1 MKAIVFTKYG
11 PPDLLALKEVEKPI
25 PKDNEVLVKVHAA
38 SVNSWDWELLRG
50 TPFVNRLMF
59 GLFRPKL
66 KALGADI
73 AGRVESVG
81 SEVTRFQP
89 GDDVFGDLSKCGWGG
104 FAEYVSAREDAL
116 ALKPVTMTFEEAAA
130 VPQAAVMALQSI
142 RGIGHVKPGQRVLI
156 NGAGGGVGSFAVQM
170 AKSTGAHVTGVD
182 SARKLKMMRSIGADH
197 VIDYAKEDYTKSGER
212 YDLILDTA
220 VYRSIFDTL
229 RALSPRGI
237 YIIVGG
243 SIPRIFQIM
252 LIGSLISKIG
262 NKKIRIL
269 GLIQNKDL
277 AYIGELVETGKVVP
291 AIDRRYQLSDVPEAL
306 RYFGEG
312 GVRGKIIITLDDNN
326 KPDKTFSP

>member
-11 PPDLLALKEVEKPI
+11 PPDLLALKEVEKPT

-59 GLFRPKL
+59 GFFRPKL

-182 SARKLKMMRSIGADH
+182 SARKLKMIRSIGADH

-252 LIGSLISKIG
+252 LIGSLISKIW

-269 GLIQNKDL
+269 GLKQNKDL
-277 AYIGELVETGKVVP
+277 ALIGELIEAGKVVP
-291 AIDRRYQLSDVPEAL
+291 AIDRCFTLSEIPVAL

-312 GVRGKIIITLDDNN
+312 GVKGKIIISLEDNS
-326 KPDKTFSP
+326 KT